1 MEFGPYIYQ
10 EYDTYT
16 NLTWTTAVDPTTGN
30 TVDAVNAIYN
40 QFTEFVSDGDGF
52 IDTKMYQVN

>member
-40 QFTEFVSDGDGF
+40 QYTEFVSDL
-52 IDTKMYQVN
+52 QSS